1 MSSILRGQ
9 SGNIYQEIK
18 KFWGQQKTVSSSI
31 DEVVGSKHIADHFA
45 DKYKD
50 LYSKCNLG
58 QEFHDL
64 KETIEENVAEEDMSE
79 VMMVNEEL
87 IKEALKKMK
96 SGKGDVQFNYSS
108 DCLINSPDILHSHL
122 ANLFR
127 MFLIHGQVD
136 IILLLCSLIPIV
148 KENLGY

>member
-1 MSSILRGQ
+1 
-9 SGNIYQEIK
+9 
-18 KFWGQQKTVSSSI
+18 
-31 DEVVGSKHIADHFA
+31 
-45 DKYKD
+45 
-50 LYSKCNLG
+50 
-58 QEFHDL
+58 
-64 KETIEENVAEEDMSE
+64 
-79 VMMVNEEL
+79 MVNEEL

-127 MFLIHGQVD
+127 MFLIHGQVA

-148 KENLGY
+148 KDNLGDLTSSDNYRAIAKSSLILKLFDWVVLLTQGGKLSSDQLQFGYQKLSSTVMCTWAAASVIKNSNRYL